1 MGTADERRL
10 RALPAGLALGA
21 VAVPV
26 VAGLL
31 GTMLPAFGLL
41 PALGGRDISL
51 EPWRILF
58 AQPGLAASV
67 RLTLTAGLGAT
78 ALSLGGVAL
87 FFAAC
92 HGTGWFRWVQAS
104 TAPVLATPHVAVA
117 IGFLA
122 LAAPSGMLARLASS
136 WATGW
141 HQPPDIATVNDA
153 WGVSLTLGLA
163 LKEAP
168 YLLLMA
174 GAALNGIPAA
184 RLMAVARS
192 LGQPAPVAWLK
203 AVFPLVYWQLRLP
216 VLAVLAYALSAVDV
230 ALLLGPDSPPPLAV
244 LVVRWFF
251 DPDLSRLFPAAAAS
265 CLLLGLTAAAVLL
278 WMLIERAV
286 AGAALRWAASGRSAG
301 AGVIGLAAL
310 ALPILQ
316 ALALLS
322 LAAASL
328 WSVAGPWRFPDALP
342 TRLDW
347 TTWTA
352 QAGSLAGPFGTT
364 LGVALAATGLAMLL
378 SVAALEAVARHGG
391 AARPG
396 WLALIYLP
404 LLVPQTAFLFG
415 FQVALLGLG
424 LDGGWAALVW
434 AHLVFVLPYVLLSL
448 AVPWAAL
455 DPRLAGASACLGA
468 SRLRTLL
475 RIKLP
480 ILLRPLL
487 AAFAVGVSVS
497 AGQYLA
503 TVFAGGGR
511 HATLATEAVTLASGG
526 DRRVLGVF
534 ATMQMALPLLFY
546 ALALMLPRVVWRHRA
561 ALRG

>member
-1 MGTADERRL
+1 VGTADERRL